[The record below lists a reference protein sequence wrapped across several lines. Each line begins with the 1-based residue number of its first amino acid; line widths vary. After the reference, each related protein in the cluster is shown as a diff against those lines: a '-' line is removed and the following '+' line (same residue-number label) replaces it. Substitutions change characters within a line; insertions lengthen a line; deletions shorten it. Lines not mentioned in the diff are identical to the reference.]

1 MTNHTIAENTVKKI
15 KFLKIIKKIKSLL
28 TLNLFPIPKINR
40 TKHPKKKYNTQKKRK
55 LKVSCFWKDT
65 RQIKKINNNKV
76 LIQPPIYIPVLMKS
90 IIKYIRLVKIQNH
103 L

>member
-28 TLNLFPIPKINR
+28 TLNLFPIPKINK
-40 TKHPKKKYNTQKKRK
+40 TKHQKKKYNTQRKRK
-55 LKVSCFWKDT
+55 PKVSYFWKNI
-65 RQIKKINNNKV
+65 RQIKRINNNKV
-76 LIQPPIYIPVLMKS
+76 LIQQLIYIPVLMKS
-90 IIKYIRLVKIQNH
+90 IIKYIHLVKIQNH